1 MGRLWLHDLVL
12 FPFYALLGAVAAGLL
27 LRRGTGSRL
36 RIAVLNH
43 LRFPVLMSGLL
54 LLVWYPLV
62 AGPAERGFM
71 RTTGLSK
78 EVYLGRWLWLTAALF
93 VGSALILALRYRGL
107 SRQSRAATMLRSLA
121 CGTWASPSP
130 MRGPDDPALPNVVM
144 DERGSI
150 LVVDDEPTITDV
162 VSRYLERAGYSTRI
176 AGDGAQALRLAGES
190 RPDLVVLD
198 LMMPGMD
205 GLEVM
210 RRLREHERVSVILLT
225 AKGEH
230 TDRIIGLRLGADD
243 YVVKPFSPA
252 ELVAR
257 VDAVLRRVDNSPAL
271 EEPIA
276 FDDLELDP
284 LARRVTVRGEEAQLT
299 VREYD
304 LLLHFVRHPG
314 QVFSRDQLMD
324 AVWQYSF
331 YTDTSTVT
339 VHVRRLRAKIEQD
352 PSSPRWLQ
360 TVWGVGYR
368 FQP

>member
-1 MGRLWLHDLVL
+1 
-12 FPFYALLGAVAAGLL
+12 
-27 LRRGTGSRL
+27 
-36 RIAVLNH
+36 
-43 LRFPVLMSGLL
+43 
-54 LLVWYPLV
+54 
-62 AGPAERGFM
+62 
-71 RTTGLSK
+71 
-78 EVYLGRWLWLTAALF
+78 
-93 VGSALILALRYRGL
+93 
-107 SRQSRAATMLRSLA
+107 
-121 CGTWASPSP
+121 
-130 MRGPDDPALPNVVM
+130 M
-144 DERGSI
+144 DARGSI

-176 AGDGAQALRLAGES
+176 AGDGAHALRLAGES

-257 VDAVLRRVDNSPAL
+257 VDAVLRRLDNSPQL

-284 LARRVTVRGEEAQLT
+284 VARRVTVRAEEAQLT

-339 VHVRRLRAKIEQD
+339 VHVRRLRAKIEED

>member
-1 MGRLWLHDLVL
+1 ME
-12 FPFYALLGAVAAGLL
+12 P
-27 LRRGTGSRL
+27 
-36 RIAVLNH
+36 
-43 LRFPVLMSGLL
+43 
-54 LLVWYPLV
+54 
-62 AGPAERGFM
+62 
-71 RTTGLSK
+71 
-78 EVYLGRWLWLTAALF
+78 
-93 VGSALILALRYRGL
+93 
-107 SRQSRAATMLRSLA
+107 
-121 CGTWASPSP
+121 
-130 MRGPDDPALPNVVM
+130 
-144 DERGSI
+144 RGSI

-162 VSRYLERAGYSTRI
+162 VARYLERAGYATQVAADGPGALRI
-176 AGDGAQALRLAGES
+176 AGEN

-198 LMMPGMD
+198 LMLPGMD

-210 RRLREHERVSVILLT
+210 RRLRERDRVSVILLT

-257 VDAVLRRVDNSPAL
+257 VDAVLRRVDNSPEL

-284 LARRVTVRGEEAQLT
+284 VARRVTVRGEEVQLT
-299 VREYD
+299 VREYE
-304 LLLHFVRHPG
+304 LLLHFMRHPG

-339 VHVRRLRAKIEQD
+339 VHMRRLRAKIEAD
-352 PSSPRWLQ
+352 PSEPRWLQ

>member
-1 MGRLWLHDLVL
+1 M
-12 FPFYALLGAVAAGLL
+12 
-27 LRRGTGSRL
+27 
-36 RIAVLNH
+36 
-43 LRFPVLMSGLL
+43 
-54 LLVWYPLV
+54 
-62 AGPAERGFM
+62 
-71 RTTGLSK
+71 
-78 EVYLGRWLWLTAALF
+78 
-93 VGSALILALRYRGL
+93 
-107 SRQSRAATMLRSLA
+107 
-121 CGTWASPSP
+121 
-130 MRGPDDPALPNVVM
+130 DP
-144 DERGSI
+144 RGSI

-176 AGDGAQALRLAGES
+176 AGDGADALRIAGES

-210 RRLREHERVSVILLT
+210 RRLRERERVSVILLT

-257 VDAVLRRVDNSPAL
+257 VDAVLRRVDSSPQR
-271 EEPIA
+271 EKPIV
-276 FDDLELDP
+276 FTDLELDP
-284 LARRVTVRGEEAQLT
+284 VARRVTVRGEEAQLT
-299 VREYD
+299 VREYE

-339 VHVRRLRAKIEQD
+339 VHVRRLRAKIEAD
-352 PSSPRWLQ
+352 ASNPRWLQ